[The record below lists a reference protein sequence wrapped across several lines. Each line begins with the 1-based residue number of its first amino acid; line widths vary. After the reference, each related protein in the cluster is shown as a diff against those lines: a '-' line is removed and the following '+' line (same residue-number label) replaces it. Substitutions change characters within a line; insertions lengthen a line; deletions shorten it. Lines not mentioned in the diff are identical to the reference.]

1 MASLL
6 REPTG
11 YNFRWKNRSNRGL
24 WEHIGNH
31 LRHKCRLHARRC
43 LWILRGTINQV
54 PQRIGHHKLFE
65 LWNHCWHLFL
75 PLRCHVHN
83 RVVPFFW
90 KKSRLPTRRGLNVC
104 RTFPARLPNGL
115 IHRRIERLRV
125 SYYSGFHHVPALI
138 VFLNTHTL
146 AKSSSLRGMC
156 HRCLFYR
163 AQESGESAHRT
174 RL

>member
-1 MASLL
+1 MTSLL

-11 YNFRWKNRSNRGL
+11 YNFRWKNRRNCGL

-54 PQRIGHHKLFE
+54 PQRVGHHKLFE

-90 KKSRLPTRRGLNVC
+90 KKSRLPNSGYGYKVTVVTAN
-104 RTFPARLPNGL
+104 L
-115 IHRRIERLRV
+115 IYGILLRFCQRLRV
-125 SYYSGFHHVPALI
+125 SYYYGFRPHVRITAPNS
-138 VFLNTHTL
+138 FH
-146 AKSSSLRGMC
+146 SS
-156 HRCLFYR
+156 
-163 AQESGESAHRT
+163 
-174 RL
+174 